1 MTTPAN
7 NTQPGAPRHQQGFT
21 YKRIGRYWHRLDAVI
36 DGRRMTFF
44 DFSRVGVFKKAEHQV
59 RSTEDYLQLVACQ
72 EQADALAFTDS
83 RIDSGE
89 HLRLAYS
96 ERAH

>member
-1 MTTPAN
+1 MNNVTELTP
-7 NTQPGAPRHQQGFT
+7 PPPRHRQGFT

-44 DFSRVGVFKKAEHQV
+44 DFSRAGVFKKAEDQV
-59 RSTEDYLQLVACQ
+59 RSTQDFLQLVACQ
-72 EQADALAFTDS
+72 EQAEAIAFTDS
-83 RIDSGE
+83 RVDRGE
-89 HLRLAYS
+89 VLRLAYS